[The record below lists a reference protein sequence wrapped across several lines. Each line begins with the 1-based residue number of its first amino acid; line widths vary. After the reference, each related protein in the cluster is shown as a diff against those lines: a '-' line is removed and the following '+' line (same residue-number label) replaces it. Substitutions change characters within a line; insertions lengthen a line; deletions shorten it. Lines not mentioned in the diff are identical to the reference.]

1 MSKKKIVIIS
11 TVALVI
17 VIGIVLWFITAKNEA
32 SGYRYSDENI
42 TLGYVPDG
50 MELVSKDIGIKT
62 KVLYFSD
69 GERYFNITIN
79 SLDSYYNFDTENGIS
94 ENIEINGMDAFYIS
108 TDLVYTLVWSD
119 NIYAYILSGN
129 LPEKTMLL
137 ISENIDK

>member
-1 MSKKKIVIIS
+1 MMVITSIVVLVII
-11 TVALVI
+11 
-17 VIGIVLWFITAKNEA
+17 IGIVLWFITANNEA
-32 SGYRYSDENI
+32 SGYSYSDENI

-108 TDLVYTLVWSD
+108 TDLVNTLVWSD